1 MEDIYIWTFDIL
13 IELDQFMQIDQVDV
27 NGEVVF
33 QDGDSIY
40 ADAILHCTGYNISK
54 ISRTLIFSVN
64 IINYSYVPYIFF

>member
-1 MEDIYIWTFDIL
+1 
-13 IELDQFMQIDQVDV
+13 MQIDQVDV